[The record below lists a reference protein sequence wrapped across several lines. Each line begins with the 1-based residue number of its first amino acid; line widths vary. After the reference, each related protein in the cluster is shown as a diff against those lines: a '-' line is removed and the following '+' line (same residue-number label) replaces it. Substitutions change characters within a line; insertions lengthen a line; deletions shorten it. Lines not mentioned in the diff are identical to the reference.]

1 MDLFVD
7 KDDRVVSERRKF
19 ERMPS
24 SGTARLDWLDSSSRH
39 HSTAVRVRNIT
50 TEGMMLEMPYS
61 VEPQLARITG
71 LEWQCI
77 GWLRYCEPE
86 NSKFIAGFQF
96 AQKPYEREAS
106 DSDHTH
112 GSRE

>member
-7 KDDRVVSERRKF
+7 KDDRVVSERRRL

-24 SGTARLDWLDSSSRH
+24 SGSARLDWMDSSLRH
-39 HSTAVRVRNIT
+39 HSIAVRVRNIT
-50 TEGMMLEMPYS
+50 TEGMMLEIPSS

-77 GWLRYCEPE
+77 GWVRYCEPE
-86 NSKFIAGFQF
+86 NGKFIAGFQF
-96 AQKPYEREAS
+96 AQKPYERE
-106 DSDHTH
+106 DGD
-112 GSRE
+112 